1 MTEES
6 GLKPLATDSGSVPA
20 RDANRAATRAAPTN
34 NGDQTV
40 AEGFSP
46 QFPAHGVSWNPAD
59 FEDIV
64 GTDFVR
70 EPVPSD
76 AVDGVMPRLVVTP
89 GSAEDVAEVLR
100 IASRLDL
107 TVVPRGSGSKMGW
120 GAPPRRLDL
129 VLETG
134 RLNRL
139 IEHSA
144 GDLVAIAGAGMP
156 VGAFAQAVAG
166 SGQML
171 AVDSPWPDATLGGM
185 VASNFS
191 GPRRHRYG
199 TIRDSLI
206 GITVALTDGT
216 VAKAGGK
223 VVKNVAG
230 YDLGKLF
237 TGSFGTLGVIV
248 EVIVRLHAL
257 PAVRQGVVLE
267 VKDAAAAGE
276 AVKTVVDSP
285 LVPTAVEIEWKEGSG
300 RLVVLFEGF
309 GPAVEDG
316 LRRAVGLLEPFG
328 VIDGMETF
336 SPLTVPWKSGE
347 VYLKVATVPAALP
360 DTLRAIDTLAWTKG
374 IETSIT
380 GQAAATVLWVSLR
393 NNGDTIAET
402 VEALRSIVARSGGS
416 VVIAAAPDELK
427 PRLDIWGP
435 TTDAFPLMR
444 RVKEQFD
451 PRGIMS
457 PGRFVGGL

>member
-1 MTEES
+1 MTETLS
-6 GLKPLATDSGSVPA
+6 LSDL
-20 RDANRAATRAAPTN
+20 
-34 NGDQTV
+34 
-40 AEGFSP
+40 EG
-46 QFPAHGVSWNPAD
+46 V
-59 FEDIV
+59 V
-64 GTDFVR
+64 GAGWVR
-70 EPVPSD
+70 EPDSPD

-89 GSAEDVAEVLR
+89 GSVEEVSEVMRL
-100 IASRLDL
+100 ASRLGL
-107 TVVPRGSGSKMGW
+107 AVIPRGSGTKMGW

-139 IEHSA
+139 VEHSA
-144 GDLVAIAGAGMP
+144 GDLVAIAGAGMQIG
-156 VGAFAQAVAG
+156 VFADVVAG

-171 AVDSPWPDATLGGM
+171 AVDSPWPEATLGGM

-206 GITVALTDGT
+206 GITVVLADGT
-216 VAKAGGK
+216 VARAGGK

-257 PAVRQGVVLE
+257 PAVRQTVMLE
-267 VKDAAAAGE
+267 VKDAATAGE
-276 AVKTVVDSP
+276 AVKAIVDSP
-285 LVPTAVEIEWKEGSG
+285 LVPTAVEIEWKERGG

-309 GPAVEDG
+309 GPAVADG
-316 LRRAVGLLEPFG
+316 VERAAAFLEPFG
-328 VIDGMETF
+328 PVTTSGSDAGLKPSPTSRSQNGADNVGQGF
-336 SPLTVPWKSGE
+336 SPELPAMHVPWNSGE
-347 VYLKVATVPAALP
+347 ICLKIATVPAALP
-360 DTLRAIDTLAWTKG
+360 ETLRAIDTLAWTKG
-374 IETSIT
+374 IETAVT

-435 TTDAFPLMR
+435 ITDAFPLMR
-444 RVKEQFD
+444 RLKEQFD
-451 PRGIMS
+451 PQGIMS